1 MRRHNLAVGLVGIA
15 ALLAAC
21 GKGGGELP
29 LLPGAQNASA
39 GGEKAMAASADSSM
53 MVANIRYEL
62 ADGVTSDAKTGKAY
76 NFANVTESAVKKLAS
91 ALGVTGDVKK
101 DGAAFTMGGGDGDK
115 PSLYVNQN
123 GGVFSMSVSYAV
135 SGSGSSGCA
144 VAPAPDKATADGM
157 NVGSDTPSCEPLP
170 APTTTVPK
178 DAPTADE
185 AKAVAK
191 KALADGGVDVDGA
204 KVTVESFDGATQNV
218 RFQNVVDGHSVDG
231 YETYVTV
238 GPKNAIVSASGYL
251 VNPSAVGDYDLAS
264 LDHAVAR
271 LNESYGKA
279 TTLEARDDIAVG
291 EPVPGQPEQ
300 QQEPT
305 VVKLTSVSVGLL
317 MQSDYDGN
325 LWLVPSYDFGTGDGG
340 KVAAY
345 AADDKYIAPPPTQP
359 APSPADTGATKPGQ
373 VDPAPPANNCKTF
386 DGDISGQICASD
398 AKAGEPV
405 RFSITAADP
414 DRGFAT
420 GCFDGVEVAYGDNGA
435 GDIRCEACATEVPA
449 GGGKLGVE
457 RVHVYEK
464 PGTYTAKFTIK
475 SGADCGPS
483 DPKDSSTTVE
493 MSIKVA

>member
-1 MRRHNLAVGLVGIA
+1 MRRHNLAVGLVGFA

-39 GGEKAMAASADSSM
+39 GGERAMAASADSSM

-62 ADGVTSDAKTGKAY
+62 ADGVTSNAKTGKAY
-76 NFANVTESAVKKLAS
+76 NFADVDEAAVRKLAA
-91 ALGVTGDVKK
+91 ALGVDGEVKA
-101 DGAAFTMGGGDGDK
+101 DGAAFTMGGGGEDK
-115 PSLYVNQN
+115 PNLYVNRN

-144 VAPAPDKATADGM
+144 VAPVAPDTPVA
-157 NVGSDTPSCEPLP
+157 SDAPSCEPTP

-185 AKAVAK
+185 AKVVAK
-191 KALADGGVDVDGA
+191 KALADGGVDVVGA
-204 KVTVESFDGATQNV
+204 KVSVESFDGATQNV

-291 EPVPGQPEQ
+291 EPVPGQPEP

-317 MQSDYDGN
+317 MQSDYDGD

-345 AADDKYIAPPPTQP
+345 AADDKYIQP
-359 APSPADTGATKPGQ
+359 APTQSTPNPADPGATKPGQ
-373 VDPAPPANNCKTF
+373 TEPAPPANNCTTF

-435 GDIRCEACATEVPA
+435 GDIRCEACATDVAPGA
-449 GGGKLGVE
+449 GKLGVE

-464 PGTYTAKFTIK
+464 PGTYTAKFTLK